1 MASKQPIEDEKLD
14 RVTGGNGGTPV
25 GSEVETTSSLKCDQ
39 SPTGFHVIENYADCI
54 CIHCHKK
61 VEMKQTPGG
70 TFA

>member
-1 MASKQPIEDEKLD
+1 MVSHEVSLSTRIY
-14 RVTGGNGGTPV
+14 TGGEYPGSMIFREIKGG
-25 GSEVETTSSLKCDQ
+25 KRQQ
-39 SPTGFHVIENYADCI
+39 SPSGFHTIENYADCI